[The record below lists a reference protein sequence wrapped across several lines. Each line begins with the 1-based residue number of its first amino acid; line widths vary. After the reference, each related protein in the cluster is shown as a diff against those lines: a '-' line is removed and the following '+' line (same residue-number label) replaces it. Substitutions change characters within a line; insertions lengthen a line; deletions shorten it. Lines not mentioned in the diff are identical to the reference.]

1 MIYATFRA
9 RIADCR
15 TKLAP
20 HMLVTS
26 GIFGIHNHA
35 ASLAVDVA
43 LVVLAVI
50 WLALVY
56 WTFADARRR
65 IGDGWLIACAAV
77 LSFVPFLGTIVYA
90 IVRPPEYLEDVHER
104 RLEIQAAEAR
114 LAEIGLHTC
123 PNCDYEVERDFLRC
137 PNCMRKLKEPCPN
150 CAKPLAADWKICPY
164 CETDRGIDPSIV
176 RRQRRARREQL
187 PEPVVAPPPSDLL

>member
-1 MIYATFRA
+1 M
-9 RIADCR
+9 
-15 TKLAP
+15 LA
-20 HMLVTS
+20 LGGV
-26 GIFGIHNHA
+26 FGIHNH
-35 ASLAVDVA
+35 SVSMAVELA
-43 LVVLAVI
+43 LVILAVI

-65 IGDGWLIACAAV
+65 IGDAVLIACATGV
-77 LSFVPFLGTIVYA
+77 SLVPFLGTIVYL

-137 PNCMRKLKEPCPN
+137 PNCRRKLKEPCPS
-150 CAKPLAADWKICPY
+150 CSKPLAADWKLCPY
-164 CETDRGIDPSIV
+164 CETERDIDPALV
-176 RRQRRARREQL
+176 RRQRRARRAQI
-187 PEPVVAPPPSDLL
+187 PEPAVTPSPSDLI